1 MKKVIVTT
9 TINPITRAI
18 TLFEEKKDWDLVVI
32 GDKKTPPNYNLKR
45 GIYVTPEMQEQYD
58 KPLSDAI
65 GWNCIQRRNFG
76 VLWAYDMGADIVA
89 LIDDDNIPY
98 KFWGE
103 NLLINNK
110 TDVNYYLTSQ
120 AAFDPIG
127 ATNAK
132 NLWHRG
138 FPLQL
143 ISKRT
148 YSRKNKKQITTDIQ
162 ADFWN
167 GDPDIDAICRM
178 EHSPEIKFFDKYFPL
193 ASNKISPFNSQ
204 NTFLSRR
211 VLKDYFMFPHV
222 GRMDD
227 IWASYYVQA
236 KGFRVVYNKASVYQ
250 KRNPHNLIKDM
261 KAEFLGYEFNLDLIN
276 DLIANPEN
284 IKKYL
289 PEESKRAF
297 DLYQKH
303 F

>member
-148 YSRKNKKQITTDIQ
+148 YSRKNKKKLILK
-162 ADFWN
+162 
-167 GDPDIDAICRM
+167 
-178 EHSPEIKFFDKYFPL
+178 IK
-193 ASNKISPFNSQ
+193 NN
-204 NTFLSRR
+204 
-211 VLKDYFMFPHV
+211 
-222 GRMDD
+222 
-227 IWASYYVQA
+227 
-236 KGFRVVYNKASVYQ
+236 
-250 KRNPHNLIKDM
+250 
-261 KAEFLGYEFNLDLIN
+261 
-276 DLIANPEN
+276 
-284 IKKYL
+284 
-289 PEESKRAF
+289 
-297 DLYQKH
+297 
-303 F
+303 